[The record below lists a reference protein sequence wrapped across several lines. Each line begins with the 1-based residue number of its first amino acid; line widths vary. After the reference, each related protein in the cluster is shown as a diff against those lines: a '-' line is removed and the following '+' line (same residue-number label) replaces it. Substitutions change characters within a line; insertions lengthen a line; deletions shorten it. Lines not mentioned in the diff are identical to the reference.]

1 MRSTLE
7 LTTARIRA
15 WIAGRRTARRL
26 RAQLPLVVSV
36 LAAYVRAG
44 RSLRQAVADAAGEV
58 PEPSARALRDAAAAV
73 ALGAS
78 PAEALSALGADTDVT
93 HLRAVVDMQTRAG
106 GDLALLL
113 DRFAAVLRGREE
125 LRRAAAVATAQARA
139 TGRMVTAMPVF
150 GVGCAL
156 VARPRDQHVSER
168 GEGDRQCE
176 RRPPQRAPD
185 HEHESRAVQQPE
197 RSDAEHRHGRH
208 HPAGRAGLRGRDR
221 RRPSQLLPPAQD
233 IRKPIEQQREVAAGA
248 CLHLDHRPEVSHIRV
263 CAKCAEGLGRRRAE
277 SDGRRRVAQRSSARL
292 GHLAG
297 RIGDGLTQRPAGP
310 DICGQ
315 HRDDERQLG
324 PQPAGGA
331 PPGDPRPDPRSRQ
344 LKGAAHLASTSRP
357 RSSSSRGRSLDPSSR
372 PSIRRTTRAPSAVRT
387 RWTTTSTAAW
397 HLLPHCRVRQV
408 EPRHQRHR
416 LDPPERV
423 ARSSSRGPS

>member
-93 HLRAVVDMQTRAG
+93 HLRAVVEMQTRAG

-113 DRFAAVLRGREE
+113 DRFADVLRGREE

-150 GVGCAL
+150 GVAAL
-156 VARPRDQHVSER
+156 WLLDRPGFMLVVGSPL
-168 GEGDRQCE
+168 GW
-176 RRPPQRAPD
+176 
-185 HEHESRAVQQPE
+185 
-197 RSDAEHRHGRH
+197 
-208 HPAGRAGLRGRDR
+208 
-221 RRPSQLLPPAQD
+221 
-233 IRKPIEQQREVAAGA
+233 AALA
-248 CLHLDHRPEVSHIRV
+248 LSVVL
-263 CAKCAEGLGRRRAE
+263 AA
-277 SDGRRRVAQRSSARL
+277 L
-292 GHLAG
+292 GHVLIA
-297 RIGDGLTQRPAGP
+297 RIASV
-310 DICGQ
+310 
-315 HRDDERQLG
+315 
-324 PQPAGGA
+324 
-331 PPGDPRPDPRSRQ
+331 DP
-344 LKGAAHLASTSRP
+344 
-357 RSSSSRGRSLDPSSR
+357 
-372 PSIRRTTRAPSAVRT
+372 
-387 RWTTTSTAAW
+387 
-397 HLLPHCRVRQV
+397 
-408 EPRHQRHR
+408 
-416 LDPPERV
+416 
-423 ARSSSRGPS
+423 